1 MDGLVLMT
9 NGGNEDDADNMHVD
23 REFAIIPGGSG
34 ELPVNCNNIQTI
46 EDTKQKSG
54 SVGPKEIEI
63 YTVSA
68 MQTPCR
74 CKNQYAFYL

>member
-1 MDGLVLMT
+1 MI
-9 NGGNEDDADNMHVD
+9 NGGTEDDADNMHVD
-23 REFAIIPGGSG
+23 REFAVLSGGS
-34 ELPVNCNNIQTI
+34 EDFPVNHNNFQMV
-46 EDTKQKSG
+46 EDNKQKSG
-54 SVGPKEIEI
+54 SIGPKEIEI